1 MSHEGIRKTNLLQKL
16 LNIRGERFLLILTDH
31 AEKKGFAENQLK
43 LHILNWLN
51 GFLQRDEQRAR
62 RMPDGSSSQAG
73 NTISIA
79 DEHRTVKQLLDL
91 LQRKATTGRKNCKP

>member
-51 GFLQRDEQRAR
+51 GFLQRDEQGPEGCQMGAVVR
-62 RMPDGSSSQAG
+62 PVTQSVSQM
-73 NTISIA
+73 NTEQS
-79 DEHRTVKQLLDL
+79 
-91 LQRKATTGRKNCKP
+91 NSC